1 MSKRSYR
8 NAPTEH
14 TNFYP
19 RLIGRKG
26 AVASNSYLSANAGA
40 DLLRAGGNAIDAAC
54 AATLVEG
61 LVNPHMNGIGGECP
75 MLIRAAGSN
84 EVVSVNGNTEA
95 PMGATVEA
103 YRARGL
109 KDVPDIGVLAAG
121 APATPS
127 ALLAVLAR
135 FGTKSFAEV
144 AAPAI
149 ELAKNGHPAQT
160 GLVHQQNYGLRDTQ
174 ARLREWPG
182 SWALYYPGGKPP
194 EVGQLLKNPALAKT
208 YEAMAAG
215 ERSASGDRAARLQGA
230 RDVFYKGEIADEIAR
245 FVKEQ
250 DGFLAKA
257 DLERYQTR
265 FEKPASMKIAD
276 TEVFKCG
283 IWSQGPAVIQTLA
296 IMQNWD
302 VKALGHGSADYCHL
316 LVEAMKLAFADR
328 EQFYADPDAVPVPV
342 ETLLS
347 AEYGRKRAALIDMRH
362 ASTEHRP
369 GDAFKGG
376 ALLDPSQHLLPAPW
390 GRGTVHVDAVDAQ
403 GNMASF
409 TPSGAWIPS
418 SPVIPALGF
427 PLGNRLMTFYLAPAN
442 HPNLLAP
449 GKRPAHHAHAGPGL
463 QGRQALDE
471 LRHHGRRPAG
481 AVADPVLHQPRD
493 LRHGRAA
500 GHRGAQAVH
509 RAHARLL
516 RPAQLLPQ
524 PPARRTAHRQG
535 RARRTGAARPR
546 SGHRPGL
553 DRGLHHRHRVE
564 PGQRPI
570 GSRRRPARRQGGG
583 VSAVGLRLVI
593 RRRSVSLSIH
603 ELTEKPR
610 QYWGFRS
617 NS

>member
-347 AEYGRKRAALIDMRH
+347 AEYGRKRAALIDMKR

-449 GKRPAHHAHAGPGL
+449 GKRPRTTLTPGL
-463 QGRQALDE
+463 AFKGGKPWMSFGTMGGDQQEQWLIQFFINRAIFGMGVQQAIEAPKLSIEHMPGFFAPHNFFPNRLRVEPRIGKGVLDE
-471 LRHHGRRPAG
+471 LAQRGHEVDIGPDWTEGFITAIEWNQDSGLLEAG
-481 AVADPVLHQPRD
+481 VDP
-493 LRHGRAA
+493 
-500 GHRGAQAVH
+500 RGAKAE
-509 RAHARLL
+509 AF
-516 RPAQLLPQ
+516 PQ
-524 PPARRTAHRQG
+524 WAC
-535 RARRTGAARPR
+535 
-546 SGHRPGL
+546 
-553 DRGLHHRHRVE
+553 V
-564 PGQRPI
+564 
-570 GSRRRPARRQGGG
+570 
-583 VSAVGLRLVI
+583 
-593 RRRSVSLSIH
+593 
-603 ELTEKPR
+603 
-610 QYWGFRS
+610 W
-617 NS
+617 

>member
-8 NAPTEH
+8 NAPTDH
-14 TNFYP
+14 TPFYP

-40 DLLRAGGNAIDAAC
+40 DMLRAGGNAIDAAC

-75 MLIRAAGSN
+75 MLIRTAGSN
-84 EVVSVNGNTEA
+84 EVISVNANTEA
-95 PMGATVEA
+95 PMKATVEA
-103 YRARGL
+103 YTSRGL
-109 KDVPDIGVLAAG
+109 KDVPDIGILAAG

-127 ALLAVLAR
+127 ALIAVLQR
-135 FGTKSFAEV
+135 YGTKSFAEV
-144 AAPAI
+144 AAPVI

-160 GLVHQQNYGLRDTQ
+160 GLVNQQNYGLRDTR
-174 ARLREWPG
+174 ARLRQWPG
-182 SWALYYPGGKPP
+182 SWSLYYPGGNVPQ
-194 EVGQLLKNPALAKT
+194 VGQLLTNPALART
-208 YEAMAAG
+208 YEAMAEG
-215 ERSASGDRAARLQGA
+215 ERAAAGDRVAKLQGA
-230 RDVFYKGEIADEIAR
+230 RDVFYKGAIAEEIAR
-245 FVKEQ
+245 FSKEQ
-250 DGFLAKA
+250 GGLLEKA

-302 VKALGHGSADYCHL
+302 LKAMGHGSADYCHL

-328 EQFYADPDAVPVPV
+328 EQFYADPDMTPVPT

-347 AEYGRKRAALIDMRH
+347 AEYGKKRAGLIDMKR

-376 ALLDPSQHLLPAPW
+376 ALLDQSQHLLPAPW

-427 PLGNRLMTFYLAPAN
+427 PLGNRLMTFYLSPAN

-449 GKRPAHHAHAGPGL
+449 GKRPRTTLTPGL
-463 QGRQALDE
+463 AFKGGKPWMSFGTMGGDQQEQWLIQFFINRAIFGMGVQEAIEAPKLSIEHMPGFFAPHNFFPNRLRVEPRIGKPVLDE
-471 LRHHGRRPAG
+471 LAQRGHEVDIGPDWTEGFITAIEWNPDTGLLEAG
-481 AVADPVLHQPRD
+481 VDP
-493 LRHGRAA
+493 
-500 GHRGAQAVH
+500 RGSKAEAF
-509 RAHARLL
+509 
-516 RPAQLLPQ
+516 PQ
-524 PPARRTAHRQG
+524 WAC
-535 RARRTGAARPR
+535 
-546 SGHRPGL
+546 
-553 DRGLHHRHRVE
+553 V
-564 PGQRPI
+564 
-570 GSRRRPARRQGGG
+570 
-583 VSAVGLRLVI
+583 
-593 RRRSVSLSIH
+593 
-603 ELTEKPR
+603 
-610 QYWGFRS
+610 W
-617 NS
+617 